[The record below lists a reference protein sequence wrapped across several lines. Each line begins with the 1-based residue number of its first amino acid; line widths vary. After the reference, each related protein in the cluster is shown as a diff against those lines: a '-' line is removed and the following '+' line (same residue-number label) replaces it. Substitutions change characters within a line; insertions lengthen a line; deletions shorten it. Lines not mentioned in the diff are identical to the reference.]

1 MQLDELRLVTAGN
14 LINLRSS
21 AGMTQAE
28 LGAKLNYSDK
38 SISKWE
44 RGEAIPDA
52 YVLTQ
57 IAELFGVSVDYILSS
72 HTDWEPPKAPEDP
85 QKDVV
90 YSTSVIIAIAVLG
103 VWTLALTAFVALWL
117 ADLVRWKIFVA
128 AFPVS
133 VLTWMVL
140 LCVFKRT
147 HYLKYIVALFVL
159 SVFVAFYLL
168 FLHRNPWQIFLIAVL
183 AEVLVFLSFHVQKNP
198 KKNGKGDKR
207 KEKDKTEPGA
217 WRRPSGPESLEKP
230 DVLRFV
236 EPDGRPR

>member
-1 MQLDELRLVTAGN
+1 MQLEELKLVAAGN
-14 LINLRSS
+14 LINLRTA

-57 IAELFGVSVDYILSS
+57 MAELFGVTVDYILSS
-72 HTDWEPPKAPEDP
+72 HTSWEPTRTPEDP
-85 QKDVV
+85 KQDVV

-117 ADLVRWKIFVA
+117 ADMVRWKIFVA

-140 LCVFKRT
+140 LCIFKRT

-159 SVFVAFYLL
+159 SLFGAFYLL
-168 FLHRNPWQIFLIAVL
+168 FLNHNPWQIFLIAVL
-183 AEVLVFLSFHVQKNP
+183 AETLVFLSFHVQKRP
-198 KKNGKGDKR
+198 KKH
-207 KEKDKTEPGA
+207 EKAPEEKKSQSGA
-217 WRRPSGPESLEKP
+217 N
-230 DVLRFV
+230 
-236 EPDGRPR
+236 

>member
-1 MQLDELRLVTAGN
+1 MQLDELKLVAAGN
-14 LINLRSS
+14 LISLRSS

-52 YVLTQ
+52 YVLKQ
-57 IAELFGVSVDYILSS
+57 MAELFGVTVDYILTS
-72 HTDWEPPKAPEDP
+72 HDAWEPTIAPDDPK
-85 QKDVV
+85 QDVV

-117 ADLVRWKIFVA
+117 ADVVRWQIFVA
-128 AFPVS
+128 ALPVS

-147 HYLKYIVALFVL
+147 RHLKYMVAFFVL
-159 SVFVAFYLL
+159 SLFVAFYLL
-168 FLHRNPWQIFLIAVL
+168 FLHHNPWQIFLIAAF
-183 AEVLVFLSFHVQKNP
+183 AEVIVFLSFHIQKRP
-198 KKNGKGDKR
+198 RKSG
-207 KEKDKTEPGA
+207 KEKKAEQEPA
-217 WRRPSGPESLEKP
+217 QERAKDANP
-230 DVLRFV
+230 
-236 EPDGRPR
+236 

>member
-1 MQLDELRLVTAGN
+1 MQLDELKLVAAGN
-14 LINLRSS
+14 LINLRTA

-57 IAELFGVSVDYILSS
+57 MAELFGVTVDYLLSS
-72 HTDWEPPKAPEDP
+72 HTDWEPPVAPEDP
-85 QKDVV
+85 KKDVV

-117 ADLVRWKIFVA
+117 AGLVRWKIFA
-128 AFPVS
+128 AALPVS
-133 VLTWMVL
+133 ILTWLVL

-147 HYLKYIVALFVL
+147 HYLKFMVALFVL
-159 SVFVAFYLL
+159 SLFVAFYLL
-168 FLHRNPWQIFLIAVL
+168 FLHVNPWQIFLVAVL
-183 AEVLVFLSFHVQKNP
+183 AEVLVFLSFHVQKRP
-198 KKNGKGDKR
+198 KKAHRGGKEPE
-207 KEKDKTEPGA
+207 EKG
-217 WRRPSGPESLEKP
+217 
-230 DVLRFV
+230 
-236 EPDGRPR
+236 

>member
-1 MQLDELRLVTAGN
+1 MQLDELKLVTAGN
-14 LINLRSS
+14 LINLRTG

-72 HTDWEPPKAPEDP
+72 HDAWEPTVAPEDP
-85 QKDVV
+85 RQDVV
-90 YSTSVIIAIAVLG
+90 YSTSVITAIAVLG
-103 VWTLALTAFVALWL
+103 VWTLALTAFVTLWL
-117 ADLVRWKIFVA
+117 AVDQLRWQIFVA

-140 LCVFKRT
+140 MCVFKRT
-147 HYLKYIVALFVL
+147 RHLKYMVALFVL
-159 SVFVAFYLL
+159 SIFVCVYLL
-168 FLHRNPWQIFLIAVL
+168 LLNRNPWQIFMIAVL
-183 AEVLVFLSFHVQKNP
+183 AEVIVFLSFHVQKKP
-198 KKNGKGDKR
+198 KKAAETK
-207 KEKDKTEPGA
+207 
-217 WRRPSGPESLEKP
+217 
-230 DVLRFV
+230 
-236 EPDGRPR
+236 

>member
-1 MQLDELRLVTAGN
+1 MQLEELKLVTAGN
-14 LINLRSS
+14 LINLRTG

-72 HTDWEPPKAPEDP
+72 HDAWEPTVAPEDP
-85 QKDVV
+85 RQDVV
-90 YSTSVIIAIAVLG
+90 YSTSVITAIAVLG
-103 VWTLALTAFVALWL
+103 VWTLALTAFVTLWL
-117 ADLVRWKIFVA
+117 AVDQLRWQIFVA

-140 LCVFKRT
+140 MCVFKRT
-147 HYLKYIVALFVL
+147 RHLKYMVALFVL
-159 SVFVAFYLL
+159 SIFVCVYLL
-168 FLHRNPWQIFLIAVL
+168 LLNRNPWQIFMIAVL
-183 AEVLVFLSFHVQKNP
+183 AEVIVFLSFHVQKKP
-198 KKNGKGDKR
+198 KKAAETK
-207 KEKDKTEPGA
+207 
-217 WRRPSGPESLEKP
+217 
-230 DVLRFV
+230 
-236 EPDGRPR
+236 